1 MTKPIRKILVPT
13 DGSLGAAKA
22 ARWAATLA
30 KSVDGTL
37 VLVHISP
44 LVSAAVMG
52 MRALDEAG
60 FEEMRRA
67 LSDDA
72 LRQTREV
79 LPDDV
84 PVEQLQAF
92 GDPAKEIVHLASKL
106 EVDLIVMG
114 SRGLSAF
121 KELILGSVCDKV
133 MRHAG
138 VPVTVVR

>member
-22 ARWAATLA
+22 ARWAAKLA
-30 KSVDGTL
+30 KSLDGSL
-37 VLVHISP
+37 VLFHVSP

-52 MRALDEAG
+52 MRALDEAA
-60 FEEMRRA
+60 FEEMRQA
-67 LSDDA
+67 LSNDA

-79 LPDDV
+79 LPEGV
-84 PVEQLQAF
+84 GVEEMQAF
-92 GDPAKEIVHLASKL
+92 GDPAKEIVYQAVKL

-114 SRGLSAF
+114 SRGQSAF
-121 KELILGSVCDKV
+121 KELVLGSVCDKV
-133 MRHAG
+133 MRHAS